1 MMRYVGFSP
10 FEAVK
15 QPSAASLTTPVGSG
29 DDENLL
35 VTISESE
42 NPNRAHVFEVPNET
56 FAGPNPAAT
65 KVYRTILTSATAV
78 ASDARCL
85 ICAEDAVD
93 SQLMPCRHLLH
104 ATCLRMWMQPKH
116 GAPTEDVRNYNTCC
130 PICSVGI
137 SCVVL
142 AVPCVDHNSSTAK
155 AAMLPATSSEAPA
168 LPPLPSAVLAEASLS
183 QGEAVDTLAAP
194 VPDAVVTGAVGDSG
208 VKCEKRE

>member
-1 MMRYVGFSP
+1 VG
-10 FEAVK
+10 
-15 QPSAASLTTPVGSG
+15 TG
-29 DDENLL
+29 DDDNLL
-35 VTISESE
+35 VTIAEAE

-56 FAGPNPAAT
+56 FAGQNPAAT

-116 GAPTEDVRNYNTCC
+116 GAPSEDVRNYNTCC

-142 AVPCVDHNSSTAK
+142 AVPCVDHNNTAAK
-155 AAMLPATSSEAPA
+155 AAALAAVPEA
-168 LPPLPSAVLAEASLS
+168 LPPSLPPSSSSSSSSAAAEPAPHAL
-183 QGEAVDTLAAP
+183 GADGVVAA
-194 VPDAVVTGAVGDSG
+194 AAVGESSSM
-208 VKCEKRE
+208 KREKRDHETGGSI